1 MLRQTTQQLITAL
14 YPRLS
19 HEDELQGESNSISN
33 QKRILET
40 YAKQNGFSNLRWYT
54 DDGYSGAN
62 FQRPGFQAML
72 ADIEAGKVGTVIV
85 KDMSRLGRNYLQVGM
100 YTEMIFPQ
108 KGVRFI
114 AINDG
119 VDSAQGE
126 NDFAP
131 LRNIFNEWL
140 VRDTSKKIKAVKR
153 SKGMS
158 GKPITSKP
166 VYGYLMD
173 EDENFIIDEEAA
185 PVVRQI
191 YSLCLAGNGP
201 TKIARMLTE
210 QQIPTPG
217 TLEYRRT
224 GSTRRYHPGYE
235 CKWATNTVV
244 HLLENR
250 EYTGCLVNFKTE
262 KPSYKLKHSIEN
274 PPEKQAV
281 FENHHEPIID
291 RETGERVQ
299 EVRKQRKRPNRY
311 DEVGLF
317 SGILFCADC
326 GSVLYQQRYQTDKRK
341 QDCYICGSY
350 KKRTADCT
358 AHFIR
363 TDLLTAGVLSNL
375 RKVTSYAA
383 KHEARFMKLLIEQ
396 NEDGDRRRNAA
407 KKKELEAAEKRIAEL
422 SAIFKRLY
430 EDSVTGRISDER
442 FTELSADYEAE
453 QKELK
458 ERAARL
464 REELSKAQEA
474 TANAEKFMNVV
485 RRHTTIEELTPTLLR
500 EFVEKIVV
508 HESVALDGKRRGK
521 LRRQEIE
528 IYYSFVGKVE
538 LPDT

>member
-1 MLRQTTQQLITAL
+1 MSRQTTQTLITAL

-54 DDGYSGAN
+54 GD
-62 FQRPGFQAML
+62 
-72 ADIEAGKVGTVIV
+72 
-85 KDMSRLGRNYLQVGM
+85 
-100 YTEMIFPQ
+100 
-108 KGVRFI
+108 
-114 AINDG
+114 
-119 VDSAQGE
+119 

-166 VYGYLMD
+166 VYGYVMD
-173 EDENFIIDEEAA
+173 EDENFIIDGEAA
-185 PVVRQI
+185 PVVKRI
-191 YSLCLAGNGP
+191 YDLCLAGNGP

-244 HLLENR
+244 HILENR

-262 KPSYKLKHSIEN
+262 KPSYKTRHSVEN
-274 PPEKQAV
+274 PIEKQAI

-291 RETGERVQ
+291 RDIWERVQ
-299 EVRKQRKRPNRY
+299 ELRKQRKRPNRY

-317 SGILFCADC
+317 SGLLFCADC
-326 GSVLYQQRYQTDKRK
+326 GSVMYQQRYQTDTRK

-375 RKVTSYAA
+375 RNVTSYAA

-396 NEDGDRRRNAA
+396 NEDGGKRRNAA
-407 KKKELEAAEKRIAEL
+407 RKKELEAAEKRIAEL

-458 ERAARL
+458 ERAAAL
-464 REELSKAQEA
+464 QTELSKSQEA
-474 TANAEKFMNVV
+474 SENAEKFMKIV
-485 RRHTTIEELTPTLLR
+485 RKNMNFEELTPTLLR

-508 HESVALDGKRRGK
+508 HETVALDGKRRGK
-521 LRRQEIE
+521 LRTQEIE
-528 IYYSFVGKVE
+528 VYYSFVGKIE
-538 LPDT
+538 LPDI

>member
-1 MLRQTTQQLITAL
+1 MLRQTTKQLITAL

-40 YAKQNGFSNLRWYT
+40 YAKQNGFTNLRWYT

-108 KGVRFI
+108 KNVRFI

-119 VDSAQGE
+119 VDRAQGE

-250 EYTGCLVNFKTE
+250 EYTGCLVNFKTD
-262 KPSYKLKHSIEN
+262 KVSYKLKHSIEN
-274 PPEKQAV
+274 PPEKQV
-281 FENHHEPIID
+281 IFENHHEPIID
-291 RETGERVQ
+291 RETWERVQ
-299 EVRKQRKRPNRY
+299 ELRKQRKRPNRY

-326 GSVLYQQRYQTDKRK
+326 GSVMYQQRYQTDKRK

-350 KKRTADCT
+350 KKRTRDCT

-363 TDLLTAGVLSNL
+363 TDLLTAGVTENL
-375 RKVTSYAA
+375 RKITSYAA
-383 KHEARFMKLLIEQ
+383 KHEARFMKLLVEQ
-396 NEDGDRRRNAA
+396 NEDGGRRRNAA
-407 KKKELEAAEKRIAEL
+407 KKKELETAQKRISEL

-442 FTELSADYEAE
+442 FSELSADYEAE

-458 ERAARL
+458 ERVAGL
-464 REELSKAQEA
+464 QEELSKAKEA
-474 TANAEKFMNVV
+474 TENAEKFMKVV
-485 RRHTTIEELTPTLLR
+485 RGHTSFEELTPTLLR
-500 EFVEKIVV
+500 EFVEKIVI

-538 LPDT
+538 LPD

>member
-291 RETGERVQ
+291 RETWERAQ

-326 GSVLYQQRYQTDKRK
+326 GSVMYQQRYQTDKRK